1 MLAGEPYRADDPQ
14 LVAERARATDLCR
27 RFNAGA
33 ADALRELIGSLG
45 EGAEILA
52 PLHCDYGS
60 NITVGARSFMN
71 WGTMI
76 LDCAPVTIGEEVL
89 MGAGVQLIA
98 ATHPLDAKERRAGW
112 ELARPVTIGDG
123 AWLGSG
129 VLVLPG
135 VTVGDEAVVG
145 AGAVVTRDVAPRTV
159 VAGNP
164 ARVIRTL

>member
-1 MLAGEPYRADDPQ
+1 MQRGQDLGA
-14 LVAERARATDLCR
+14 VA
-27 RFNAGA
+27 
-33 ADALRELIGSLG
+33 

-52 PLHCDYGS
+52 PLRCDYGS
-60 NITVGARSFMN
+60 HTVVGARSFLN

-76 LDCAPVTIGEEVL
+76 LDCAPITIGDDVL
-89 MGAGVQLIA
+89 IAAGVQLIA
-98 ATHPLDAKERRAGW
+98 ATHPLDAAQRRAGW

-135 VTVGDEAVVG
+135 VTIGAEALVG
-145 AGAVVTRDVAPRTV
+145 AGAVVNRDVAPRTV

-164 ARVIRTL
+164 ARPIRTVESGRGG